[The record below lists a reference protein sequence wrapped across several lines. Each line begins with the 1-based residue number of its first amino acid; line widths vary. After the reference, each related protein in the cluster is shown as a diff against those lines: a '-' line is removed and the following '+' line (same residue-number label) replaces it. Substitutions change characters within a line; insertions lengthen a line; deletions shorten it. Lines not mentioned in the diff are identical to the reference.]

1 MTTATPTLPLAPRD
15 FLILLALVNGRAHGY
30 AILQSIAEESADTVH
45 MDPANLYRTLRRLA
59 REGLVEEHEP
69 DEQRRRHYEL
79 TPEGENVVAAEAR
92 RLEQLVDVARGKDLL
107 AARGRGR

>member
-59 REGLVEEHEP
+59 REGFMINLRKSQLGHDTAKVLGHTWTSGGFWAP
-69 DEQRRRHYEL
+69 VTTKL
-79 TPEGENVVAAEAR
+79 EA
-92 RLEQLVDVARGKDLL
+92 L
-107 AARGRGR
+107 